1 MRGIGVAMGLELL
14 QASTADAL
22 TITGISRRSFHSDV
36 EIGSKEK
43 TGPPGYMSVPF
54 HTKMA
59 RSNHL
64 FKLVDNGL
72 IIGGAI
78 LFLDKETLNIGRIFI
93 GPENHRKGYGIFLMQ
108 AIEALY
114 PSVKEFTLDTPIWNI
129 RTNSF
134 YTKIGY
140 TEVKRDND
148 FIYYSK
154 KR

>member
-1 MRGIGVAMGLELL
+1 MGLELL

-22 TITGISRRSFHSDV
+22 TITGISRRAFHSDV
-36 EIGSKEK
+36 EVGSKEK

-64 FKLVDNGL
+64 FKLLDDGL
-72 IIGGAI
+72 IVGGAV

-93 GPENHRKGYGIFLMQ
+93 APENQRKGYGEFMMRE
-108 AIEALY
+108 IEALY
-114 PSVKEFTLDTPIWNI
+114 PAVKEFTLDTPIWNI
-129 RTNSF
+129 RTNTF

-140 TEVKRDND
+140 TEVRRDND

-154 KR
+154 QR

>member
-1 MRGIGVAMGLELL
+1 MGLELL
-14 QASTADAL
+14 QASTSDAL

-78 LFLDKETLNIGRIFI
+78 LFLDKEKLNIGRIFI